1 MQFEL
6 GYIIIIGSNDSYSY
20 NQVRRNSCYD
30 KAGNSSYD
38 EAGRIGIL
46 LRILRPEQLRDS
58 GGTRTLGIVDAGP
71 GWTSEQ

>member
-46 LRILRPEQLRDS
+46 LRILRPVPVKSNLNWD
-58 GGTRTLGIVDAGP
+58 LNYI
-71 GWTSEQ
+71 W